1 MKYIQV
7 EVFSM
12 KGRES
17 RSRVVGC
24 RRRQSY
30 ILELFRLSNIEKRR
44 YHRPSSNNYAS
55 SRAVLPSSGVSRGS
69 KNKGIGPVYI
79 ALLFLQRGQLI
90 GCFSGG
96 LWRIV
101 RPNLWSV
108 AKILGRETLRTV
120 CDILV
125 DIGRSFG

>member
-1 MKYIQV
+1 
-7 EVFSM
+7 M
-12 KGRES
+12 KGHES
-17 RSRVVGC
+17 LSRVVGC

-44 YHRPSSNNYAS
+44 YHLRRSSNNYAS
-55 SRAVLPSSGVSRGS
+55 SRAVLPSSGGSRGS